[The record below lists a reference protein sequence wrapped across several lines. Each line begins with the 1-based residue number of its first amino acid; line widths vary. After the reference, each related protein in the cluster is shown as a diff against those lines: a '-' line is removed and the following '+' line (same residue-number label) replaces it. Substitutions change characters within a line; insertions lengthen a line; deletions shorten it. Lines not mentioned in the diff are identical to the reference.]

1 MQGVSGSRGNGA
13 ELQALYLTQERRRY
27 STVRCVKL
35 VDEYESER
43 SQHSFSHFLM
53 HLLYCAR
60 RLPFGR
66 RAHNST
72 TVPLGGALW
81 RK

>member
-13 ELQALYLTQERRRY
+13 ELQALYLTQEEEIHSALREAN
-27 STVRCVKL
+27 
-35 VDEYESER
+35 EYESER

-60 RLPFGR
+60 RLPFRR

-81 RK
+81 RI